1 MDVQGL
7 AQAGIDAFNDRSF
20 REKAKDLMDPHVV
33 IVDFP
38 GGQEL
43 HGPEGYIQYSE
54 RFLNAIPDLK
64 GTVIEHR
71 VSGNKVTTRVNGQGK
86 FTGTLQTPQG
96 SFPGNGYLVDIA
108 YQIQQ
113 IFNDEGRVVRFVVN
127 YDLQNF
133 MRQLGIQH
141 HNSNSN
147 PAR

>member
-20 REKAKDLMDPHVV
+20 REKAEDLIDAKAL
-33 IVDFP
+33 IVDIP
-38 GGQEL
+38 SGQEL
-43 HGPEGYIQYSE
+43 HGPDGYIQYSE

-64 GTVIEHR
+64 GTVIEHK

-86 FTGTLQTPQG
+86 FTGTLQTPRG
-96 SFPGNGYLVDIA
+96 SFTGNSYLVYLE

-113 IFNDEGRVVRFVVN
+113 VFNDEGRVVRFVVN

-133 MRQLGIQH
+133 MRQLGIQT
-141 HNSNSN
+141 
-147 PAR
+147 P